1 MNLCNFSANFILG
14 NSTCYGVKRLDRQEL
29 VVKDYLLQGIA
40 AGDFSQDG
48 KMPSEY
54 ALVEMFGVT
63 RIKVRNVYNL
73 LEKMGFIYSQK
84 GIGRFIRHQ
93 QKPLEVVMY
102 GDVSF
107 SEKMLN
113 HTSNYKSIVTKIE
126 QVSKDHYIFSK
137 PYVNNGT
144 LYLIERL
151 RFIDG
156 EPAAIHRSYVV
167 AENIPEIKQANN
179 RLTSMFQFYK
189 QYGVNQFRSSFSQLS
204 VIFPNELDRTLLD
217 CEILVPLVKVESD
230 NWDSGRNMLLEYTEI
245 LYRTDRFFFQL

>member
-1 MNLCNFSANFILG
+1 M
-14 NSTCYGVKRLDRQEL
+14 QEL
-29 VVKDYLLQGIA
+29 VVKDYLLHGIV
-40 AGDFSQDG
+40 AGEFSQDE
-48 KMPSEY
+48 KLPSEY
-54 ALVEMFGVT
+54 ALVELFRVP

-84 GIGRFIRHQ
+84 GIGRFLRRQ
-93 QKPLEVVMY
+93 QKPLEVVMS

-113 HTSNYKSIVTKIE
+113 YTSNYKSIVTKIE
-126 QVSKDHYIFSK
+126 QVANDHLFFSK
-137 PYVNNGT
+137 RYVNSGT

-167 AENIPEIKQANN
+167 AENIPEIKQVNN

-189 QYGVNQFRSSFSQLS
+189 QHGVKQFRSSFSQLS
-204 VIFPNELDRTLLD
+204 VVFPNELDRALLD
-217 CEILVPLVKVESD
+217 CEILVPLVKVDSD
-230 NWDSGRNMLLEYTEI
+230 NWDADCNLLLEYTEI
-245 LYRTDRFFFQL
+245 LYRTDRFHFQI

>member
-1 MNLCNFSANFILG
+1 M
-14 NSTCYGVKRLDRQEL
+14 RLDGQEL

-48 KMPSEY
+48 KMPSDY
-54 ALVEMFGVT
+54 ALVEMFGVP

-73 LEKMGFIYSQK
+73 LEKMGVIYSQK
-84 GIGRFIRHQ
+84 GVGRFLRHR

-107 SEKMLN
+107 SEKMLD

-126 QVSKDHYIFSK
+126 QVPNDHFIFSK

-167 AENIPEIKQANN
+167 ADNMPEIKQVNN

-189 QYGVNQFRSSFSQLS
+189 QHGVNQFRSSFSQLS
-204 VIFPNELDRTLLD
+204 VIFPNELDRALLD

-230 NWDSGRNMLLEYTEI
+230 NWDAGRNVLLEYTEI
-245 LYRTDRFFFQL
+245 FYRTDRFFFQI

>member
-1 MNLCNFSANFILG
+1 M
-14 NSTCYGVKRLDRQEL
+14 
-29 VVKDYLLQGIA
+29 KDYLLQGIA

-48 KMPSEY
+48 KMPSDY
-54 ALVEMFGVT
+54 ALVEMFGVP

-73 LEKMGFIYSQK
+73 LEKMGVIYSQK
-84 GIGRFIRHQ
+84 GVGRFLRHR

-107 SEKMLN
+107 SEKMLD

-126 QVSKDHYIFSK
+126 QVPNDHFIFSK

-167 AENIPEIKQANN
+167 ADNMPEIKQVNN

-189 QYGVNQFRSSFSQLS
+189 QHGVNQFRSSFSQLS
-204 VIFPNELDRTLLD
+204 VIFPNELDRALLD

-230 NWDSGRNMLLEYTEI
+230 NWDAGRNVLLEYTEI
-245 LYRTDRFFFQL
+245 FYRTDRFFFQI